1 MAFPPPCVLDAVG
14 RGSVRCRGGLLVGVT
29 GGRQVSEEVR
39 SVGDSLAV
47 EPGIELVQDVLSG
60 VQAFR
65 RPPRTPG
72 RHPRAGRTRA
82 IRPAAGPASP
92 GHHQVRAAG
101 RSTSGRWPRRT
112 ARAPIPRSPPG
123 RPAPAPRPP
132 GPAPRPGR
140 RHGAATCTP
149 RWRPAGRALRTA
161 RTRPGGRRIPAGPRG
176 RHRSPG
182 NPLPAS
188 SGRSRPA
195 ARIRTRLPRPAWP
208 GGRRARTASSRPAT
222 RIGGHADR
230 PYAARQGSRGRP
242 EPRSRHH
249 VTMCTR
255 SLLSHLADKR
265 SIPPIPRRWQ
275 PCRTQSGWHADVLFG
290 VLPLRLP
297 HGREGGCDVA
307 ALAGRGG
314 SDGAAGAIGRDVDA
328 AAGALIRMWSTDCRG
343 CGRVLG
349 RDGARRRPERLGRRC
364 LPVQRGLSPAGAGSR
379 AQRGRGGG
387 SRARRGTWQVTRNR
401 DGKTPAALGPGDRV
415 CPSRLDWA
423 G

>member
-1 MAFPPPCVLDAVG
+1 MVQRRARHDGVQLAGHCVPLELDLAVG
-14 RGSVRCRGGLLVGVT
+14 GSPRGLGVDTGRLVTRCLHH
-29 GGRQVSEEVR
+29 
-39 SVGDSLAV
+39 GDEAA
-47 EPGIELVQDVLSG
+47 Q
-60 VQAFR
+60 
-65 RPPRTPG
+65 RPASDLDYPG
-72 RHPRAGRTRA
+72 RHGREGGA
-82 IRPAAGPASP
+82 HERPVRGQPA
-92 GHHQVRAAG
+92 
-101 RSTSGRWPRRT
+101 
-112 ARAPIPRSPPG
+112 
-123 RPAPAPRPP
+123 
-132 GPAPRPGR
+132 
-140 RHGAATCTP
+140 
-149 RWRPAGRALRTA
+149 L
-161 RTRPGGRRIPAGPRG
+161 
-176 RHRSPG
+176 
-182 NPLPAS
+182 
-188 SGRSRPA
+188 
-195 ARIRTRLPRPAWP
+195 
-208 GGRRARTASSRPAT
+208 
-222 RIGGHADR
+222 IGGHADR
-230 PYAARQGSRGRP
+230 PYAARQGSRGQP

-314 SDGAAGAIGRDVDA
+314 SDGAAHGAIGRDVDA

-379 AQRGRGGG
+379 VQRRRGGG

-415 CPSRLDWA
+415 CRA
-423 G
+423 GWTGLGERGAGAAAGTG